1 MYEPETISEIN
12 ENKKYILAGYDEIPE
27 EKYNENKYENIN
39 SEESSNKINNNKKN
53 NLFFEE
59 YKNTIKRKPLSI
71 STDIKNKININNNI
85 YPQSKSNKYKNMK
98 NNIKYNYNISK
109 INQEKNTPKKDINKL
124 SEINDKNNDND
135 NDNNNNSNINSDEN
149 NNVINT
155 LSLNS
160 YNNTDRKDIDDSFKN
175 KKIKGHKLSK
185 RDSLAQNNM
194 QVREI
199 NIRFIL
205 TKEEYAILMK
215 EKAKIQDILNN

>member
-59 YKNTIKRKPLSI
+59 YNNTIKRKPLSI

-135 NDNNNNSNINSDEN
+135 NNNNSNINSDEN
-149 NNVINT
+149 NNIINT

>member
-59 YKNTIKRKPLSI
+59 YNNTIKRKPLSI

-135 NDNNNNSNINSDEN
+135 NNNNNSNINSDEN
-149 NNVINT
+149 NNIINT

>member
-59 YKNTIKRKPLSI
+59 YNNTIKRKPLSI

-109 INQEKNTPKKDINKL
+109 INQEKNIPKKDINKL
-124 SEINDKNNDND
+124 PEINDKNND

>member
-59 YKNTIKRKPLSI
+59 YNNTIKRKPLSI

-98 NNIKYNYNISK
+98 NKIKYNYNISK

-135 NDNNNNSNINSDEN
+135 NNNNNSNINSDEN

>member
-59 YKNTIKRKPLSI
+59 YNNTIKRKPLSI

-85 YPQSKSNKYKNMK
+85 YQQSKSNKYKNMK

-124 SEINDKNNDND
+124 PEINDKNNDND
-135 NDNNNNSNINSDEN
+135 NNNSNINSDEN
-149 NNVINT
+149 NNIINT

>member
-59 YKNTIKRKPLSI
+59 YNNTIKRKPLSI

-124 SEINDKNNDND
+124 SEINDKNNDNKF
-135 NDNNNNSNINSDEN
+135 
-149 NNVINT
+149 
-155 LSLNS
+155 L
-160 YNNTDRKDIDDSFKN
+160 
-175 KKIKGHKLSK
+175 
-185 RDSLAQNNM
+185 
-194 QVREI
+194 
-199 NIRFIL
+199 
-205 TKEEYAILMK
+205 
-215 EKAKIQDILNN
+215 

>member
-59 YKNTIKRKPLSI
+59 YNNTIKRKPLSI

-85 YPQSKSNKYKNMK
+85 YPHSKSNKCKNMK

-124 SEINDKNNDND
+124 SEINDKNND

>member
-59 YKNTIKRKPLSI
+59 YNNTIKRKPLSI

-98 NNIKYNYNISK
+98 NNIKYNINISK

-124 SEINDKNNDND
+124 PEINDKNNDND
-135 NDNNNNSNINSDEN
+135 NNNSNINSDEN